1 MGMWNINKKYI
12 FSFDNCFENYV
23 YRWKRMKLCI
33 ILVNKKLF
41 QNEFKSSMLE
51 LNLKFS
57 KKTKGKCLDIDLT
70 IFLKI
75 TLKEKAT
82 QDKGKLAKRF
92 ISAG

>member
-1 MGMWNINKKYI
+1 M
-12 FSFDNCFENYV
+12 
-23 YRWKRMKLCI
+23 
-33 ILVNKKLF
+33 VNKKLF

-57 KKTKGKCLDIDLT
+57 KKTKGKCLDIELT
-70 IFLKI
+70 NFLKI

-82 QDKGKLAKRF
+82 QDKGKHAKRF